1 MMSSKKKEIIFT
13 PLAEK
18 QLLAAKHN
26 SLNKRG
32 NSPADT
38 KKYFTQVMKDIRKLA
53 TGKKVGTW
61 SKHSDFFTRAK
72 AGRHNVMLFETSAHI
87 YIVGFLHPEQDAV
100 TKMVDQE
107 QLLKRLGKH
116 QYAARLKKQRERM
129 EPTRAKGRKKP

>member
-1 MMSSKKKEIIFT
+1 MPRKKKEVIFT

-18 QLLAAKHN
+18 QLIAAKYN

-38 KKYFTQVMKDIRKLA
+38 KKYFTQVMKDIRNLA
-53 TGKKVGTW
+53 TGEKAGAW

-72 AGRHNVMLFETSAHI
+72 AGRHNVMLFETNTHI

-100 TKMVDQE
+100 PKLVDEE
-107 QLLKRLGKH
+107 QLVKRLGKH
-116 QYAARLKKQRERM
+116 QYAARLKRQRDRM
-129 EPTRAKGRKKP
+129 GSSRTKVRKRP

>member
-1 MMSSKKKEIIFT
+1 MPSKKKKVIFT

-18 QLLAAKHN
+18 QLIAAKYN

-38 KKYFTQVMKDIRKLA
+38 KKYFTQVMKDIRNLA
-53 TGKKVGTW
+53 TGEKAGAW

-72 AGRHNVMLFETSAHI
+72 AGRHNVMLFETNTHI

-100 TKMVDQE
+100 PKLVDEE
-107 QLLKRLGKH
+107 QLVKRLGKH
-116 QYAARLKKQRERM
+116 QYATRLKRQRDRM
-129 EPTRAKGRKKP
+129 GSSRTKVRKRP